1 MTSDDSSRV
10 LRPVA
15 LDGGVAVH
23 PASDRRLA
31 AEHWLLSSHPA
42 PRQARAEWNRHQ
54 VALLPLGTLFSA
66 VRIPGRLV
74 QAVAASTD
82 PADIDLVLAE
92 VLDGGPVICDPHGP
106 RYYALVPGSMPRT
119 WRAAADDWRVA
130 DVDCL
135 GRGTYLGVPRLDA
148 VELAGVGLGSYWSVP
163 MESAGVL
170 CAPLK
175 VARLIAAGVHQM
187 SEDQAGW
194 PVDPPLTPVP
204 GLRAGPG
211 ERSP

>member
-1 MTSDDSSRV
+1 MTSERV

-15 LDGGVAVH
+15 LEGGAVAH
-23 PASDRRLA
+23 MAADRRLA
-31 AEHWLLSSHPA
+31 AEHWLLAAHHT
-42 PRQARAEWNRHQ
+42 PRQARAEWARHN
-54 VALLPLGTLFSA
+54 VALLPCGTLFSA

-106 RYYALVPGSMPRT
+106 RYYALVPGGMPRT

-130 DVDCL
+130 DVDVL

-148 VELAGVGLGSYWSVP
+148 VDFAAAGTASYWSVP

-170 CAPLK
+170 CAPLA
-175 VARLIAAGVHQM
+175 VARLIAAGVHQLA
-187 SEDQAGW
+187 EDRAAW

-204 GLRAGPG
+204 GVVAGRG
-211 ERSP
+211 ERLP